1 MCNSN
6 FKNIEL
12 KMASSTILSRKFIKP
27 SPPTPSSHRHYNLSF
42 RDQTANNLYL
52 PIAALYSKPE
62 NHTITQISN
71 ILENSLSKILFFYYP
86 FGGRIKDNKY
96 VDCNDIGAEYFNVHI
111 NCQMSEILSNPY
123 NDAIEIVFPQ
133 NLAWGN
139 SLSEERSSLL
149 VVQLSHF
156 DCGGVG
162 ISICLS
168 HKVADGYSGCK
179 FLSDWVSMARDD
191 HKLNFQLSCQFDGAS
206 FFPPIDNPPPMPNVV
221 PDPERC
227 VSRMYNLS
235 SSTLL
240 KLKDIVVS
248 TNPQIQNPSRI
259 EVATALFHKCGV
271 DVSMAK
277 SGVFRRTVLF
287 HVMNLRP
294 PIPFNTI
301 GNATCYFST
310 RAMSIDKTTLPNY
323 VGELQ
328 KAKQQIRYEL
338 KDMNT
343 KELALHA
350 IEKIKEIVNIAKDD
364 CFDMYFCTSL
374 CTFGSRKIDFGWGSP
389 LRVTH
394 VKDPMKNK
402 FIFMDDPSGEGINV
416 LITLTEADMLLFESN
431 KELLEFAS
439 PVVQSLE

>member
-1 MCNSN
+1 
-6 FKNIEL
+6 
-12 KMASSTILSRKFIKP
+12 MASSTILSRKIITP
-27 SPPTPSSHRHYNLSF
+27 SPPTPSSHRHCNLSF
-42 RDQTANNLYL
+42 RDQTANTLYL

-71 ILENSLSKILFFYYP
+71 ILENSLSKILYFYYP

-133 NLAWGN
+133 NMAWGN

-168 HKVADGYSGCK
+168 HKVADGYSAFK
-179 FLSDWVSMARDD
+179 FLGDWISMARDD
-191 HKLNFQLSCQFDGAS
+191 HKLNFQPSPQFDGAL
-206 FFPPIDNPPPMPNVV
+206 FLPPIDNPPPMPNVV
-221 PDPERC
+221 PDPQQC

-235 SSTLL
+235 SSTLS
-240 KLKDIVVS
+240 KLKDSIVS

-259 EVATALFHKCGV
+259 EVAMALIHKCGV
-271 DVSMAK
+271 DVSMSK
-277 SGVFRRTVLF
+277 SGVFRPTMLYQ
-287 HVMNLRP
+287 VMNLRP
-294 PIPFNTI
+294 PIPLNTM
-301 GNATCYFST
+301 GNATCLFST
-310 RAMSIDKTTLPNY
+310 IAMSIDKTTLPSY

-328 KAKQQIRYEL
+328 KAKQQLRHKL
-338 KDMNT
+338 KQMDTNQ
-343 KELALHA
+343 LASHA
-350 IEKIKEIVNIAKDD
+350 IEKLKEIVNIANEDV
-364 CFDMYFCTSL
+364 FDIYFCTSL
-374 CTFGSRKIDFGWGSP
+374 CTFGSHKIDFGWGSP
-389 LRVTH
+389 LRVTQ
-394 VKDPMKNK
+394 VKHPTKNK
-402 FIFMDDPSGEGINV
+402 FMFLDDPSGEGINV
-416 LITLTEADMLLFESN
+416 LITLTEADMLLFQNN